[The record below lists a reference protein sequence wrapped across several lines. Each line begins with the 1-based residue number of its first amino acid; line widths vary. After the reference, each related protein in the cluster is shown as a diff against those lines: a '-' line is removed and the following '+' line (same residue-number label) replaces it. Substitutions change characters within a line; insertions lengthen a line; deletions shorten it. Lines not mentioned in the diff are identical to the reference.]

1 MELLI
6 NLLTYSLPGGF
17 LGAVFSW
24 MANRRERDNDM
35 LAKLQASI
43 NLLSEE
49 NRKILAENV
58 QLRRENAS
66 LQANQ
71 EEMLAKLGALTR
83 EVEQLRSTINK
94 LRNNRNENKNQRDI
108 PHDSG
113 NERPAGT
120 GQLRRAERDRH
131 LLPLA
136 VCRGGE
142 KRRYDGQRDADR
154 CHSDTE
160 PPQCERDRPDDCH
173 GTVADRA
180 GVVGNT
186 DGDNDA
192 PSVISRRARH
202 TAPAMAVPASS
213 SCGMATRY
221 TPPGIAIR

>member
-1 MELLI
+1 MELLT

-58 QLRRENAS
+58 QLRRENAN

-108 PHDSG
+108 PHDNG

-173 GTVADRA
+173 GTGADRA
-180 GVVGNT
+180 GVIGNT
-186 DGDNDA
+186 DGDNDE
-192 PSVISRRARH
+192 
-202 TAPAMAVPASS
+202 
-213 SCGMATRY
+213 
-221 TPPGIAIR
+221 PP